1 MELRI
6 TCALCAKLVDGWR
19 VDDNICERGWSV
31 TVKCHGETDTCFISE
46 RDVQQA
52 GPHQDWVNGVAFR
65 KAQPQQHE
73 DPEVFTMSGR
83 QHGRTAFLTDY
94 DTLPGDKQISF
105 TRRVPF
111 ARPVPNDV
119 SIRYLEPP
127 QIDPDTQDMLD
138 AAEQFPEIL
147 ARSFGMPFTTVIE
160 STPDLPGDL
169 RNYQLAAYRA
179 IIEGQ
184 DDDEIS

>member
-6 TCALCAKLVDGWR
+6 TCALCAKLVDGWQ
-19 VDDNICERGWSV
+19 VNAKPDQRGWRV
-31 TVKCHGETDTCFISE
+31 LVKCHGEEDECFISE

-65 KAQPQQHE
+65 DAEPPQHE
-73 DPEVFTMSGR
+73 DPAAITFTGR
-83 QHGRTAFLTDY
+83 QHGKTAI
-94 DTLPGDKQISF
+94 LPLSSTARALISQA
-105 TRRVPF
+105 V
-111 ARPVPNDV
+111 AAGPNSV
-119 SIRYLEPP
+119 EVEFLEPP

-138 AAEQFPEIL
+138 AARKFPEIL
-147 ARSFGMPFTTVIE
+147 ARNFGMPFTTVIE
-160 STPDLPGDL
+160 STPNLPGNL

-184 DDDEIS
+184 DDEEIS